1 MGQYFRPFN
10 SETKE
15 VKTTIQ
21 FPENSGLTWIPK
33 VYRYPAEALA
43 LINQGVAESTGWPV
57 ANIQWIGDYGT
68 IVAIVDGETQ
78 EIRGELS
85 DSDFDNDKLTQD
97 AWAGYPL
104 KPGNSG

>member
-15 VKTTIQ
+15 VKTNIQ
-21 FPENSGLTWIPK
+21 FPENSWLTWITK
-33 VYRYPAEALA
+33 IYRYPAESLA

-85 DSDFDNDKLTQD
+85 DPDFDNDKLTQD
-97 AWAGYPL
+97 AWA
-104 KPGNSG
+104 